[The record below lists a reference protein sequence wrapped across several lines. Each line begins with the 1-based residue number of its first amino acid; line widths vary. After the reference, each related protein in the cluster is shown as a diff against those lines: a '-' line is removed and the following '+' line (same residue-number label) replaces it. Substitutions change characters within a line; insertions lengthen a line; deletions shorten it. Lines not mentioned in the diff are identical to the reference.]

1 MAYDEGLATRVRD
14 VLADRPGLV
23 EKTMFGGLA
32 FLVHGNMA
40 CGVRGDD
47 LMVRVSPEVADEGL
61 AAGGPRRSRRGRRP
75 AAVG

>member
-47 LMVRVSPEVADEGL
+47 LMVRGA
-61 AAGGPRRSRRGRRP
+61 RRWPTRRWPSRASGRST
-75 AAVG
+75 